1 MAEVRIDAEL
11 KQLSGTGVARKVRA
25 QGKVPAVI
33 YGRGIETTAIQV
45 NRREL
50 ATALNSD
57 AGMNVLLDLQIEG
70 KSTLALTRELQR
82 DPVRGTLLHAD
93 FVRVDRT
100 QAVEVEVPIHVVA
113 AHAVLMRAEC
123 SRIPCS
129 LCTSRACPP
138 RCRNSSPRTSQDSPS
153 EIPCAS
159 RTSRPWRVSRSS
171 PIPRRWSHPS
181 LRPFPRR
188 SSRQWKRRPRSRPP
202 EAWMPSPKRPKRRS
216 RTRTPPPRTRP
227 GTRSPATTASLSPSP
242 LKPRLSSGLHVTVVA
257 GAPRRQQARHRRTR
271 KSRRTICRDPSQRWG
286 AGTRRA
292 GRALGGSVEAPP
304 QRLSRGRGATRL
316 GDGGAGAPYF
326 IHERVG
332 RPGERAGALLSR
344 PA

>member
-100 QAVEVEVPIHVVA
+100 QAVEVEVPIHVVGSSRGVNEGGVLENPLFTVHVKCLPTEVPEFVA
-113 AHAVLMRAEC
+113 ADVSGLA
-123 SRIPCS
+123 IGDS
-129 LCTSRACPP
+129 L
-138 RCRNSSPRTSQDSPS
+138 
-153 EIPCAS
+153 
-159 RTSRPWRVSRSS
+159 RVSD
-171 PIPRRWSHPS
+171 
-181 LRPFPRR
+181 L
-188 SSRQWKRRPRSRPP
+188 
-202 EAWMPSPKRPKRRS
+202 
-216 RTRTPPPRTRP
+216 
-227 GTRSPATTASLSPSP
+227 ASLASFEILTDPE
-242 LKPRLSSGLHVTVVA
+242 TVVA
-257 GAPRRQQARHRRTR
+257 SVLAPVSQEELEAMEAAAAIEAAGGVDALAEAAEEEVSDEDAAASDQAG
-271 KSRRTICRDPSQRWG
+271 DAEPGDDGESQPE
-286 AGTRRA
+286 
-292 GRALGGSVEAPP
+292 S
-304 QRLSRGRGATRL
+304 S
-316 GDGGAGAPYF
+316 
-326 IHERVG
+326 
-332 RPGERAGALLSR
+332 
-344 PA
+344 